1 MPGLKKCFVFDL
13 DDTLADNGHR
23 MHLLRSGNWD
33 LYYAQCKHDPVI
45 VHVAEIANALHAFG
59 YAIVIIS
66 GRSESTRADTDEWLE
81 KGLKCFVEKVY
92 LRPEGDFRPNSVVK
106 LEALAR
112 LRAEG
117 YEPLMAF
124 DDQPATCEMWRS
136 AGVPCA
142 QVRSAEDYVDYGSG
156 PAKEAKDA

>member
-66 GRSESTRADTDEWLE
+66 GRSESTRADTGRV
-81 KGLKCFVEKVY
+81 KSKAGRRTIGC
-92 LRPEGDFRPNSVVK
+92 RPSASLLAKPRPAN
-106 LEALAR
+106 A
-112 LRAEG
+112 G
-117 YEPLMAF
+117 
-124 DDQPATCEMWRS
+124 QPSRTDRPS
-136 AGVPCA
+136 P
-142 QVRSAEDYVDYGSG
+142 G
-156 PAKEAKDA
+156 PP

>member
-1 MPGLKKCFVFDL
+1 MPSLKKCFIFDF
-13 DDTLADNGHR
+13 DDTLADNTHR
-23 MHLLRSGNWD
+23 MPLLRSGNWD
-33 LYYAQCKHDPVI
+33 LYYAACRHDPVI
-45 VHVAEIANALHAFG
+45 RHVAEVANALHAFG

-81 KGLKCFVEKVY
+81 RGLECFIEKLY
-92 LRPEGDFRPNSVVK
+92 LRPEGDFRPNSIVK

-124 DDQPATCEMWRS
+124 DDQPQTCEMWRS

-142 QVRSAEDYVDYGSG
+142 QVKSEKDFVEYTQQERTQE
-156 PAKEAKDA
+156 PAK

>member
-1 MPGLKKCFVFDL
+1 MPGLKKCFIFDL

-59 YAIVIIS
+59 YAIVAIS
-66 GRSESTRADTDEWLE
+66 GRSESVREETEAWLA
-81 KGLKCFVEKVY
+81 KHLKCYFSMIY
-92 LRPEGDFRPNSVVK
+92 LRKVGDFRANSVVK
-106 LEALAR
+106 LEALAD
-112 LRAEG
+112 LRSRG

-124 DDQPATCEMWRS
+124 DDQPATCAMWRA

-142 QVRSAEDYVDYGSG
+142 QVKGAEEFTEYKRG
-156 PAKEAKDA
+156 A